1 MEKQITINIPE
12 GKEIKQEVDKD
23 GNITIKFVDK
33 VIIRSKSWEE
43 YCKNHPLHRFEI
55 TEWQVGFG
63 GQIDLVSTEYRFPNL
78 LETKEDAEGILAL
91 IQLTRLH
98 DEWVGDWKIDKFKS
112 FWCIST
118 CTIWDNATNIYEEK
132 EPTTRFLAFP
142 SKEMASE
149 FEECFEDLL
158 DKSRRFI

>member
-33 VIIRSKSWEE
+33 VITRSKSWEE
-43 YCKNHPLHRFEI
+43 YCKNHPNIEE
-55 TEWQVGFG
+55 EWVTDGRGIIFQQKEGCKRV
-63 GQIDLVSTEYRFPNL
+63 VYPEC
-78 LETKEDAEGILAL
+78 LETKEDAEGILSL

-149 FEECFEDLL
+149 FDECFEDLL
-158 DKSRRFI
+158 DKARRFI